1 MSRVVKKTPSVC
13 TDMPLNN
20 AEVCAKLHLM
30 KELLRSCYG
39 PTGRLKH
46 IRNNIGGRV
55 TTSSSSSV
63 LLPAL
68 SSSQPLLNLIKSS
81 ILNHI
86 SRFSD
91 CGLFAA
97 IFCLSLLEHVRQH
110 ELRENL
116 AIKVNKHCLS
126 LCTSYLQREDCAC
139 RVKVNFCSSQNLMT
153 LAGSIISSKPA
164 CLLTEA
170 EKHHISTMV
179 VRAFLQT
186 IPCSTPGPVTLGHTV
201 TVTIVGLRVL
211 DSAVFPGLL
220 VEMYDPFDQTDSS
233 SGPLRTVLFSTSLA
247 GDLAELG
254 DGTIEVDPDV
264 DTDLQVLNQLLEL
277 GKQLVEDE
285 VRLCVCQKVIHPVL
299 QQYLR
304 SHGVVVL
311 ERLGMALMEPL
322 SMLAGTQPVA
332 TLHARILST
341 AYGRVKNLS
350 TKQFGFKTMLHLQP
364 EGEAAVCTM
373 VLCHRN
379 ETMLDEL
386 KVVCQKAEHGLRLT
400 LKEPSALL
408 GGGCTETHLSA
419 YVKHKGQQEASESAA
434 GLGCSPAEFLLGVK
448 VFCRSLDMVA
458 RSLEHDGGTSVID
471 LNHAHHWTVSAG
483 ATKEDMVG
491 GLGLCGCGLVENSPS
506 TKWTFLNTEYAEFC
520 PAPLLGD
527 SCRKPTV
534 LDSFTAKV
542 NALQVAVETAN
553 LVLDVRYIIEDV
565 N

>member
-1 MSRVVKKTPSVC
+1 MSRVEKKAPSVC
-13 TDMPLNN
+13 TDLPLNN
-20 AEVCAKLHLM
+20 AEA
-30 KELLRSCYG
+30 R
-39 PTGRLKH
+39 R
-46 IRNNIGGRV
+46 
-55 TTSSSSSV
+55 
-63 LLPAL
+63 
-68 SSSQPLLNLIKSS
+68 
-81 ILNHI
+81 
-86 SRFSD
+86 
-91 CGLFAA
+91 
-97 IFCLSLLEHVRQH
+97 H
-110 ELRENL
+110 ELRESL

-126 LCTSYLQREDCAC
+126 LCTSYLQRDDCAC
-139 RVKVNFCSSQNLMT
+139 RVKIDFSSSQNLMT

-170 EKHHISTMV
+170 EKLHISTMA

-186 IPCSTPGPVTLGHTV
+186 IPCSSPGPVTLGQTV
-201 TVTIVGLRVL
+201 TVTVRGLPVL
-211 DSAVFPGLL
+211 DSAMFPGLL
-220 VEMYDPFDQTDSS
+220 VETHDDFNQTDSS
-233 SGPLRTVLFSTSLA
+233 SELLRTVLFSTSLA

-254 DGTIEVDPDV
+254 DGTIEADPNL
-264 DTDLQVLNQLLEL
+264 DTDLQILDQLLEL

-304 SHGVVVL
+304 SHGVVVM

-322 SMLAGTQPVA
+322 GTLAGTQPVA
-332 TLHARILST
+332 TLHARIPST

-350 TKQFGFKTMLHLQP
+350 TKQFGFKTMLHLQAD
-364 EGEAAVCTM
+364 GEAAVCTA

-386 KVVCQKAEHGLRLT
+386 KVVWRKTEDVLRLT

-419 YVKHKGQQEASESAA
+419 YVKHKGQQEASETAA
-434 GLGCSPAEFLLGVK
+434 GLRCSPAEFLLGVK

-458 RSLEHDGGTSVID
+458 RSLEHDGGSSAMD
-471 LNHAHHWTVSAG
+471 LNHAHHWTVSAN
-483 ATKEDMVG
+483 ASEEDMAG
-491 GLGLCGCGLVENSPS
+491 GLGLCGCGLVENSS
-506 TKWTFLNTEYAEFC
+506 TEWTFLNTEYAEFC

-553 LVLDVRYIIEDV
+553 LALDVRYVIKDV

>member
-1 MSRVVKKTPSVC
+1 MSRVEKKAPSVC
-13 TDMPLNN
+13 TDLPLNN

-30 KELLRSCYG
+30 KELLKSCYG
-39 PTGRLKH
+39 PRGRLKH
-46 IRNNIGGRV
+46 VRNNIGGRV
-55 TTSSSSSV
+55 TTSSASSV
-63 LLPAL
+63 ILPAL
-68 SSSQPLLNLIKSS
+68 YSSQPLLNLIKSS
-81 ILNHI
+81 VLNHI

-91 CGLFAA
+91 CGLFAGV
-97 IFCLSLLEHVRQH
+97 FCLSLLEQARRH
-110 ELRENL
+110 ELRESL

-126 LCTSYLQREDCAC
+126 LCTSYLQRDDCAC
-139 RVKVNFCSSQNLMT
+139 RVKIDFSSSQNLMT
-153 LAGSIISSKPA
+153 LAGSIVSSKPA

-170 EKHHISTMV
+170 EKLHISTMA

-186 IPCSTPGPVTLGHTV
+186 IPCSSPGPVTLGQTV
-201 TVTIVGLRVL
+201 TVTVRGLPVL
-211 DSAVFPGLL
+211 DSAMFPGLL
-220 VEMYDPFDQTDSS
+220 VEMHDDFNQTDSS
-233 SGPLRTVLFSTSLA
+233 SEPLRTVLFSTSLA

-254 DGTIEVDPDV
+254 DGTIEADPDL
-264 DTDLQVLNQLLEL
+264 DTDLQILDQLLEL

-304 SHGVVVL
+304 SHGVVVM

-322 SMLAGTQPVA
+322 GMLSGTQPVA
-332 TLHARILST
+332 TLHARIPST

-350 TKQFGFKTMLHLQP
+350 TKQFGNKTMLHLQP
-364 EGEAAVCTM
+364 DGEAAVCTA

-386 KVVCQKAEHGLRLT
+386 KVAWRKTEDVLRLT

-419 YVKHKGQQEASESAA
+419 YVKHKGQQEASETAA
-434 GLGCSPAEFLLGVK
+434 GLRCSPAEFLLGVK

-458 RSLEHDGGTSVID
+458 RSLEHDGGSSAMD
-471 LNHAHHWTVSAG
+471 LNHAHHWTVSADAAG
-483 ATKEDMVG
+483 EDMAG
-491 GLGLCGCGLVENSPS
+491 GLGLCGCGLVENSS
-506 TKWTFLNTEYAEFC
+506 TEWTFLNTEYAEFC

-553 LVLDVRYIIEDV
+553 LALDVRYVIKDE